1 MMKIVHDEAG
11 QQFKTEVNGY
21 TAYVAYQLT
30 ANGGLDIRHTI
41 VPKEI
46 GGQGIASAL
55 VKTAYDYA
63 RSKDLIPIATCSYA
77 AIWLKRHPGY
87 QGE

>member
-63 RSKDLIPIATCSYA
+63 RSKNLIPIATCSYA

>member
-46 GGQGIASAL
+46 GG
-55 VKTAYDYA
+55 V
-63 RSKDLIPIATCSYA
+63 SKL
-77 AIWLKRHPGY
+77 
-87 QGE
+87 